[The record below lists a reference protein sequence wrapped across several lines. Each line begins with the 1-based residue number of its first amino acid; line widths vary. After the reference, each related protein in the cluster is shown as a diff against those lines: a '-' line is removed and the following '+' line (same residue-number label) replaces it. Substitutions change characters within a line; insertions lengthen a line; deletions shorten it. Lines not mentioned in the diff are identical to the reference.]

1 MDHMRPL
8 HTTALAFAGISM
20 LLLSACGT
28 GGGNGTVSP
37 TDSPTASEQPGST
50 GENTPT
56 EDPTETSKALSEKD
70 IEGVWGSDE
79 KGDPFLN
86 FKTDGNVIGTDGCNG
101 ISTTYKIDGATVT
114 LDPWASTMRACE
126 GVDDWL
132 QHARTLELTD
142 SNENADEMTVK
153 DKDGEEIGTL
163 IREK

>member
-1 MDHMRPL
+1 MRPL
-8 HTTALAFAGISM
+8 HTTALVLTGIST

-37 TDSPTASEQPGST
+37 TDSPTASEQPGSA
-50 GENTPT
+50 GDTPT
-56 EDPTETSKALSEKD
+56 EDSTETPKALSEKD

-114 LDPWASTMRACE
+114 LDPWASTLRACE
-126 GVDDWL
+126 GVDGWL
-132 QHARTLELTD
+132 QHSHTLEITGSD
-142 SNENADEMTVK
+142 ENADEMTVK
-153 DKDGEEIGTL
+153 DKDGKEIGTL